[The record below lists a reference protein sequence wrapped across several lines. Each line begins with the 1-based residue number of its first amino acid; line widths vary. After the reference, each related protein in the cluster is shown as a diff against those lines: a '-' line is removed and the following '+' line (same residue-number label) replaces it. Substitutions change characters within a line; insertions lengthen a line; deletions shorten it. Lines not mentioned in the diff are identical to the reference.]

1 MTERAVVPVSG
12 PALPD
17 VVVLSPHL
25 DDAVLSIGALIA
37 RLVLDGRSV
46 QVWTAFTRQ
55 PDLARFPRGWRAF
68 GDYPTRLAED
78 DEALATLGAGHRR
91 LDLPERIWRD
101 PRPRT
106 LAGAFRGPAT
116 IAEFDC
122 LPALTGT
129 VAEVLADPGVELYAP
144 LGIGGHTDH
153 VEVTLAAIRAAT
165 ACGGL
170 SRVGFYEDFYAL
182 GEAFR
187 RDHPVSRRLRDPA
200 FRSPGRA
207 APALGA
213 ALRAMAVASSGPRLD
228 RYLPD
233 VATWRW
239 RCERHPVD
247 GTEEAK
253 LTAVSAYRNQ
263 LPRLGGRRRLE
274 RVLRRSHR
282 VRGGELVWR
291 VAATPEP
298 TPPGAPGRP
307 RD

>member
-1 MTERAVVPVSG
+1 M
-12 PALPD
+12 
-17 VVVLSPHL
+17 LSPHL

-55 PDLARFPRGWRAF
+55 PDLAAFPRGWRAF
-68 GDYPTRLAED
+68 GDYRTRLAED
-78 DEALATLGAGHRR
+78 DEALGSLGAGHHR

-101 PRPRT
+101 PRTRT

-116 IAEFDC
+116 VAGFGC
-122 LPALTGT
+122 LPALTAT
-129 VAEVLADPGVELYAP
+129 AAEILAHPDVELYAP
-144 LGIGGHTDH
+144 LGIGRHTDH
-153 VEVTLAAIRAAT
+153 VEVAVAAIRAAT

-170 SRVGFYEDFYAL
+170 HRVRFYEDFYAL

-187 RDHPVSRRLRDPA
+187 RDHPVSRRERDPV

-207 APALGA
+207 APVLGTVLRVMA
-213 ALRAMAVASSGPRLD
+213 AGSSGPRLD
-228 RYLPD
+228 RYVPD
-233 VATWRW
+233 VAAWRW

-247 GTEEAK
+247 GVEEAK
-253 LTAVSAYRNQ
+253 LAAVSAYRNQ

-291 VAATPEP
+291 VAGTTERTPAG
-298 TPPGAPGRP
+298 TSG
-307 RD
+307 